1 MNRSDPLS
9 GTRRKTTDAPR
20 EDLAMS
26 SEDVLN
32 SSPFE
37 GDLAEQLEAEPRP
50 RRRPPSVTVLLG
62 VAVLLVG
69 GFVGGVQADRHWGA
83 TKSSDPAA
91 LINQFA
97 ARRGAQGGGGGF
109 GGGFGGGQGA
119 GQGAGQAAGRGSG
132 QRGGQAGAGG
142 GGTTGTVKLV
152 DGSTLYVQTA
162 NGIVRVKTTG
172 STKVTIAKKSST
184 KALKAGSPVTVQGS
198 AGQDGT
204 VTATSVDQGG

>member
-1 MNRSDPLS
+1 M
-9 GTRRKTTDAPR
+9 TDAPR
-20 EDLAMS
+20 EDLALS

-37 GDLAEQLEAEPRP
+37 GDLAEQLAAEPRP
-50 RRRPPSVTVLLG
+50 RRRPPSVTALLG

-69 GFVGGVQADRHWGA
+69 GFVGGVQADRHWG
-83 TKSSDPAA
+83 TKKASDPTA
-91 LINQFA
+91 LINQLA
-97 ARRGAQGGGGGF
+97 ARRGGQGGGGA
-109 GGGFGGGQGA
+109 FGGGQG
-119 GQGAGQAAGRGSG
+119 GQGGQGGGQDTGQAAGRGSG
-132 QRGGQAGAGG
+132 QGGAGG
-142 GGTTGTVKLV
+142 GGGTSGTVKLV
-152 DGSTLYVQTA
+152 DGSTIYVQTP

-172 STKVTIAKKSST
+172 STKVTIAKKSTT

>member
-1 MNRSDPLS
+1 MS

-20 EDLAMS
+20 EDLAVS

-37 GDLAEQLEAEPRP
+37 GDLAEQLKAEPRP
-50 RRRPPSVTVLLG
+50 RRRPPSLTVLLG
-62 VAVLLVG
+62 VAALLVG

-83 TKSSDPAA
+83 TKSPDPTA

-109 GGGFGGGQGA
+109 GGGQRA
-119 GQGAGQAAGRGSG
+119 GQGAGQVAGRGSG
-132 QRGGQAGAGG
+132 QQGGQGGAGGG

-152 DGSTLYVQTA
+152 DGSTIYVQTA
-162 NGIVRVKTTG
+162 NGIVRVKTTD
-172 STKVTIAKKSST
+172 STKVTIAKKSTT

>member
-1 MNRSDPLS
+1 MNRERPLT
-9 GTRRKTTDAPR
+9 GTRRRTTDAPR
-20 EDLAMS
+20 EDLDTP

-50 RRRPPSVTVLLG
+50 RRRPPSVTVMLG

-69 GFVGGVQADRHWGA
+69 GFVGGVQADRHWGT
-83 TKSSDPAA
+83 TKSSDPTA

-97 ARRGAQGGGGGF
+97 ARRGAQGGGGAF
-109 GGGFGGGQGA
+109 GGAQGGGQR
-119 GQGAGQAAGRGSG
+119 AGQAAGQGSG
-132 QRGGQAGAGG
+132 QGGGAAGG
-142 GGTTGTVKLV
+142 GGTSGTVKLV
-152 DGSTLYVQTA
+152 DGSTIYVQTA
-162 NGIVRVKTTG
+162 GGIVRVKTTG
-172 STKVTIAKKSST
+172 STKITVAKKSTT

>member
-1 MNRSDPLS
+1 LT
-9 GTRRKTTDAPR
+9 GIRRKTTDAPR
-20 EDLAMS
+20 EDLALS

-62 VAVLLVG
+62 TAVLIVG

-83 TKSSDPAA
+83 TKSPDPAA
-91 LINQFA
+91 LINQLA
-97 ARRGAQGGGGGF
+97 ARRGTQGGGGGGGF
-109 GGGFGGGQGA
+109 GGGQAGGGVP
-119 GQGAGQAAGRGSG
+119 GAGQAAGQG
-132 QRGGQAGAGG
+132 GGQAGAGN
-142 GGTTGTVKLV
+142 GTSGTVKLV
-152 DGSTLYVQTA
+152 DGTTIYVQTA

-172 STKVTIAKKSST
+172 STKVTIAKKSSA
-184 KALKAGSPVTVQGS
+184 KALKAGSPVTVQGT
-198 AGQDGT
+198 AGQDGS

>member
-1 MNRSDPLS
+1 LS
-9 GTRRKTTDAPR
+9 GTRRKMTDAPR
-20 EDLAMS
+20 EDLALS

-50 RRRPPSVTVLLG
+50 RRRLPSVTVLLG

-83 TKSSDPAA
+83 SKSPDPAA

-97 ARRGAQGGGGGF
+97 ARRGAQGGGGA
-109 GGGFGGGQGA
+109 FGGGQGG
-119 GQGAGQAAGRGSG
+119 GQGAGQAAGRGTG
-132 QRGGQAGAGG
+132 QGGAAARGGSGA
-142 GGTTGTVKLV
+142 GTTGTVKLV
-152 DGSTLYVQTA
+152 DGSTIYVQTA

-172 STKVTIAKKSST
+172 STKVTIAKKST
-184 KALKAGSPVTVQGS
+184 AKALKAGSPVTVQGS

-204 VTATSVDQGG
+204 VTATSVAQGG